1 MGMCADPGSYRRC
14 QALSRTRLTFA
25 TNIDNSN
32 NNRNVNHNNRNN
44 INKTLN
50 NHNNNSNHNNF
61 NNTQQLNGN
70 KIRLTIDNK
79 RRQTTRNQEQ
89 EQQLQHNDYQIRYKS
104 STQIAA
110 AATVATLKATTSLQN
125 HLADCSLTTTIL
137 ETLKYYRLPVTLTTS
152 PIRYQRRP
160 PTTTT
165 LSSAIQPAAAITIP
179 KSQRQR
185 RASAATVAAK
195 PTATQI
201 DEPSIAN
208 LTSTFDLTA
217 TTATTPLLAEFAATS
232 SHGKSTN
239 TRRQFSSITSTS
251 AASLPSSSSSS
262 SPLITTSA
270 TSTISLRSPQLKID
284 SLCHWLRSSF
294 HLTIVFFIIL
304 LLTKSAYANNN
315 IPEDAVHIT
324 AILGEGVIFNC
335 HVEFPNDHPVPYVLQ
350 WDKKVSETGSDLPIY
365 IWYES
370 YPEHI
375 EDGYKGRVSR
385 VAPDSPFGSAS
396 LNLTNIK
403 ESDQGWYEC
412 KVVFLNRDPKQHKN
426 GTWFHLDVHA
436 PPRFSVTPDDIIY
449 VNLGDSI
456 ILNCQADGTPTPE
469 ILWYKD
475 ANPVDPSPTVGIFN
489 DGTEL
494 RISTIRHEDI
504 GEYTCIARNG
514 EGQVSHTARVIIAGG
529 AVIMVPPTNQTRKE
543 GEKVIFSCEAKAMP
557 GNVTV
562 RWFREGSPVRE
573 VASLETRITIR
584 KDGSLIINPV
594 GADDSGQYLCEVT
607 NGIGDPQ
614 SASAY
619 LNVLYSAKV
628 TFTPTVQYLPYGLA
642 GVVQCYIKS
651 NPQLQ
656 YVTWTK
662 DKRLL
667 EPYQMKDIVVMA
679 NGSLL
684 FTHVSEEH
692 QGRYTCQPYNSEG
705 SQGASGTMEVLVR
718 KPPTFTVEPESL
730 YQRKVGDSVEMH
742 CDAVEAEG
750 TQKPTIKWQ
759 RQGGEQLSDTQRNRI
774 RISGGNI
781 TIENLRREDFGYYQC
796 VVSNEV
802 ATLMSQTQLVIEGTQ
817 PHAPYNITGKAT
829 ESSITLQWMPGYSGG
844 SEYKQDY
851 TIWYR
856 EAGAA
861 DWQTISV
868 TPSGSTE
875 VTINGLASGTTYE
888 FQVVGRNVLGDGMM
902 SKVMTVRTVEAPP
915 ARNVKAATQPPDH
928 VFQLMP
934 DEADLLAYFDIYFHT
949 DSKGSIVYSPPKLK
963 LKGPKPGPP
972 RNLTVTE
979 VSNGFLISW
988 QAPLERAHI
997 VKFYTIKYRT
1007 DAQWKTLNRGQI
1019 RPEETQYLVKNLV
1032 GGRTYYFRVLA
1043 NSEKSYESS
1052 DEVKFPVPARVKHKA
1067 ITAGVVGGILFFIV
1081 AIILSV
1087 CAVKICNK
1095 RKRRKQEK
1103 EFNMVACRITDARN
1117 IAAVNNHL
1125 QHHHQHQQQ
1134 QQQQPLSQLSQHPQQ
1149 QQQQQQHHH
1158 HLQQQ
1163 MHNRN
1168 TGSISAS
1175 QVPLKK
1181 YKQTRISSLTTILIA
1196 ILHWI
1201 WPPDRCNNCHSI
1213 YSSPTLDESSDGRRK
1228 SLSEIQR
1235 SRDGRFVLTS
1245 SKSGNAANAI
1255 TNGELSGGDGHE
1267 NGSFDEVDN
1276 VDTRRNSSASQKS
1289 SSDDGGFL
1297 SRRNFITARASWRR
1311 PLVASPSQL
1320 SLQSVAAGSA
1330 RGLLQGLGGLL
1341 KIGGGGSA
1349 ANNGSGGGGDCRD
1362 SENLLSGARYQNVYG
1377 GNGIYRNLHNHHS
1390 AMAMGQQQA
1399 QPASRP
1405 LHINTISGGL
1415 QSHHMHQVFSPSKVS
1430 RIFSSSPASS
1440 PNGVITQSD
1449 EGLLTSPWAMTTP
1462 NQSSTHFTYNPFS
1475 DLSTVYPGSAERSVP
1490 TLTPTA
1496 SGNLSRYRY
1505 YNHELPSLRTIQ
1517 EETRRL
1523 NYEQQQQQQQQ
1534 HQQQHLD
1541 FMPLQMD
1548 SPPSWRSYYQH
1559 SSAPYYHS
1567 YRPRTRWY
1575 PRHYSRLFGRSQG
1588 DLMSP
1593 LPHLNLTLRSN
1604 NHLHHHHPHALGLDA
1619 SPESR
1624 SSSSGFGSKN
1634 TSNHPH
1640 GSHHSGSTSEWRLLP
1655 PYRPP
1660 PPPPSATSGGAATGN
1675 SAYFGMQQMAT
1686 QQAPVQ
1692 SQQAQG
1698 QVPMPQQQQQQ
1709 AQQQQLTPQQATQQL
1724 HCNPYNTL
1732 PFSASAYQQH
1742 YSPSNYF
1749 SSSTQRTLTPPYTM
1763 EHWLDMIT
1771 RLNAATDNVNL
1782 SKAVDVGSVDG
1793 HYEFDPST
1801 PTPSASTPTGG
1812 LLREDLNLHID
1823 TTGHFLHQTGGGQ
1836 HHGHHHGSH
1845 TMGPLSSSSSLFG
1858 SSGMGRKSRLPG
1870 RYDNNI
1876 EARLQA
1882 MREEFYEYRKRQA
1895 MQRAGVAE
1903 LESVC

>member
-14 QALSRTRLTFA
+14 QALSRTRSTFA
-25 TNIDNSN
+25 TNIDNNINSSSSSNHSTRTTTPNKTPN
-32 NNRNVNHNNRNN
+32 NNNN
-44 INKTLN
+44 N
-50 NHNNNSNHNNF
+50 NHNNIEQHSTPN
-61 NNTQQLNGN
+61 QQ
-70 KIRLTIDNK
+70 
-79 RRQTTRNQEQ
+79 Q
-89 EQQLQHNDYQIRYKS
+89 QQLQHNDYQIRYKS
-104 STQIAA
+104 SAQRTRISAA
-110 AATVATLKATTSLQN
+110 AAVATIKATTSLQN
-125 HLADCSLTTTIL
+125 RLTDCSLTTTIL
-137 ETLKYYRLPVTLTTS
+137 ETLRYYRSPVTVTTS
-152 PIRYQRRP
+152 RIRYQRP
-160 PTTTT
+160 PSPLPPPPPAPSPSLPAATTVAKT
-165 LSSAIQPAAAITIP
+165 LRQRKLATAVAQAQIADSIATSSSAFVT
-179 KSQRQR
+179 
-185 RASAATVAAK
+185 
-195 PTATQI
+195 
-201 DEPSIAN
+201 
-208 LTSTFDLTA
+208 
-217 TTATTPLLAEFAATS
+217 TTATTPFVAEFAATS
-232 SHGKSTN
+232 SYGKSTN
-239 TRRQFSSITSTS
+239 TRNSTITS
-251 AASLPSSSSSS
+251 ASTASPSQSSTSSS
-262 SPLITTSA
+262 SPASLITTTTSRAAA
-270 TSTISLRSPQLKID
+270 TAVSSPSTLTLRCPQLRVDPLCSWLKS
-284 SLCHWLRSSF
+284 SL
-294 HLTIVFFIIL
+294 HLTIVFFVIL
-304 LLTKSAYANNN
+304 LLTKSAHANNN

-628 TFTPTVQYLPYGLA
+628 TFTPTVQYLPFGLA

-662 DKRLL
+662 DNRLL
-667 EPYQMKDIVVMA
+667 EPYQVKDVVVMA

-684 FTHVSEEH
+684 FTHVSEKH

-759 RQGGEQLSDTQRNRI
+759 RQGGEQLSDTQRSRV

-856 EAGAA
+856 EAGAT

-934 DEADLLAYFDIYFHT
+934 DEA
-949 DSKGSIVYSPPKLK
+949 
-963 LKGPKPGPP
+963 GPKPGPP

-1117 IAAVNNHL
+1117 IAANNHHHHPQQ
-1125 QHHHQHQQQ
+1125 QHHHHQQQQQQSLSQQQQQHSQHPQHHQQQ
-1134 QQQQPLSQLSQHPQQ
+1134 QQQQ
-1149 QQQQQQHHH
+1149 HH

-1213 YSSPTLDESSDGRRK
+1213 YSSPTLDEADGRRK

-1235 SRDGRFVLTS
+1235 SRDGRFVLANKTGS
-1245 SKSGNAANAI
+1245 TNAL
-1255 TNGELSGGDGHE
+1255 TNGDGGIVGLE

-1276 VDTRRNSSASQKS
+1276 VDVRRNSSASQKS

-1341 KIGGGGSA
+1341 KIGGGS
-1349 ANNGSGGGGDCRD
+1349 SGCREG
-1362 SENLLSGARYQNVYG
+1362 ENLLSGARYQNVYG
-1377 GNGIYRNLHNHHS
+1377 GNSIYRNLHGHQHTDQL
-1390 AMAMGQQQA
+1390 AMGQQQA

-1440 PNGVITQSD
+1440 PTGVITQTD

-1462 NQSSTHFTYNPFS
+1462 NQSAGHFAYNPFS

-1496 SGNLSRYRY
+1496 SGNLSRHRY

-1523 NYEQQQQQQQQ
+1523 NYEQQQQQQQHHQQQQQQ
-1534 HQQQHLD
+1534 HQQHLD
-1541 FMPLQMD
+1541 FLPLQMD

-1604 NHLHHHHPHALGLDA
+1604 NHHHLHHHHHPHALGLDA

-1634 TSNHPH
+1634 TSNHPQ

-1660 PPPPSATSGGAATGN
+1660 PPPPSAVGGVVGAGTAAPPAATTN
-1675 SAYFGMQQMAT
+1675 SAYFGMQQTAMQ
-1686 QQAPVQ
+1686 QQATAQP
-1692 SQQAQG
+1692 QQAQA
-1698 QVPMPQQQQQQ
+1698 QVPIASQQQQYS
-1709 AQQQQLTPQQATQQL
+1709 QLTPQQPGQQQL

-1732 PFSASAYQQH
+1732 PFSSTYQH

-1823 TTGHFLHQTGGGQ
+1823 TTGHLHPTSQ
-1836 HHGHHHGSH
+1836 HHTHMGHGH

-1858 SSGMGRKSRLPG
+1858 SGMGRKSRLPG
-1870 RYDNNI
+1870 RYDNI

>member
-1 MGMCADPGSYRRC
+1 MGMCADPGTYRWC
-14 QALSRTRLTFA
+14 QALSRTQSTFA
-25 TNIDNSN
+25 TKTNTVQDNS
-32 NNRNVNHNNRNN
+32 VNHSPLPKLSSNRKS
-44 INKTLN
+44 ICNKLC
-50 NHNNNSNHNNF
+50 HLKAF
-61 NNTQQLNGN
+61 DTQQQQ
-70 KIRLTIDNK
+70 K
-79 RRQTTRNQEQ
+79 QQQ
-89 EQQLQHNDYQIRYKS
+89 QQQLQIQHNDYQIRSKPK
-104 STQIAA
+104 TKTFAA
-110 AATVATLKATTSLQN
+110 AVAAIKAKSLEKSLN
-125 HLADCSLTTTIL
+125 ISTNCSLTTTIL
-137 ETLKYYRLPVTLTTS
+137 ETLKYCRPPATATVSQQQRYHFRQPPLPAATTIPKTITAASTLTRRIRKDTIATKPTQPSPTS
-152 PIRYQRRP
+152 LLETI
-160 PTTTT
+160 TTTT
-165 LSSAIQPAAAITIP
+165 
-179 KSQRQR
+179 
-185 RASAATVAAK
+185 RAETSVTS
-195 PTATQI
+195 PT
-201 DEPSIAN
+201 SI
-208 LTSTFDLTA
+208 
-217 TTATTPLLAEFAATS
+217 TTATTTS
-232 SHGKSTN
+232 TNSYGKSTN
-239 TRRQFSSITSTS
+239 SRNVSQTSS
-251 AASLPSSSSSS
+251 ASL
-262 SPLITTSA
+262 
-270 TSTISLRSPQLKID
+270 ISLTSPALSTTVPVTAAAALLRYQLLKAEK
-284 SLCHWLRSSF
+284 LCYWLKSSF
-294 HLTIVFFIIL
+294 QLTIVFFIIL
-304 LLTKSAYANNN
+304 LLTKSTYANNN

-529 AVIMVPPTNQTRKE
+529 AVIMVPPTNQTKLE

-619 LNVLYSAKV
+619 LNIEYPAKV
-628 TFTPTVQYLPYGLA
+628 TFTPTVQYLPFRLS

-667 EPYQMKDIVVMA
+667 EPYQMKDIVVMS

-692 QGRYTCQPYNSEG
+692 QGRYTCTPYNAEG
-705 SQGASGTMEVLVR
+705 TQGSSGTMEVLVR

-750 TQKPTIKWQ
+750 TQKPSIKWQ
-759 RQGGEQLSDTQRNRI
+759 RQDGDQLSDTQRSRVK
-774 RISGGNI
+774 ISGGNI

-856 EAGAA
+856 EAGVQ

-902 SKVMTVRTVEAPP
+902 SKVMTVRTV
-915 ARNVKAATQPPDH
+915 
-928 VFQLMP
+928 
-934 DEADLLAYFDIYFHT
+934 DLLAYFDIYFHT
-949 DSKGSIVYSPPKLK
+949 DSQGSIVYSPPKLQ

-1117 IAAVNNHL
+1117 IAANNHHLHRPHHL
-1125 QHHHQHQQQ
+1125 QPQPQQQ
-1134 QQQQPLSQLSQHPQQ
+1134 SQQLQQQPHNQHQ

-1201 WPPDRCNNCHSI
+1201 WPPDRCTNCHSI
-1213 YSSPTLDESSDGRRK
+1213 YSSPTLDESERRK

-1235 SRDGRFVLTS
+1235 SRDGRFVLAT
-1245 SKSGNAANAI
+1245 KAGNAL
-1255 TNGELSGGDGHE
+1255 TNGDLLLDEGI
-1267 NGSFDEVDN
+1267 DEVDA
-1276 VDTRRNSSASQKS
+1276 VDTRRNSNASQKS

-1330 RGLLQGLGGLL
+1330 KGLLQGLGGLL
-1341 KIGGGGSA
+1341 KIGASGGS
-1349 ANNGSGGGGDCRD
+1349 NGGGGGGGNFR
-1362 SENLLSGARYQNVYG
+1362 SEGDNLLSGARYQNVYG
-1377 GNGIYRNLHNHHS
+1377 NTIYRNLHPHHG
-1390 AMAMGQQQA
+1390 MGLQA

-1440 PNGVITQSD
+1440 PNGMVTQTD
-1449 EGLLTSPWAMTTP
+1449 DGLMTSPWALTTP
-1462 NQSSTHFTYNPFS
+1462 NHSNHFPYNQFS
-1475 DLSTVYPGSAERSVP
+1475 DLSTVCPGSAERSVP

-1505 YNHELPSLRTIQ
+1505 YPHELPSLRTIQ

-1523 NYEQQQQQQQQ
+1523 NYE
-1534 HQQQHLD
+1534 HQQQREQRDQD
-1541 FMPLQMD
+1541 FLPLHMD

-1593 LPHLNLTLRSN
+1593 LPHLNLTLRSS
-1604 NHLHHHHPHALGLDA
+1604 NHHVLGLDA

-1634 TSNHPH
+1634 TSNHPQ

-1660 PPPPSATSGGAATGN
+1660 PPPPSATNT
-1675 SAYFGMQQMAT
+1675 AYFGTQTTMGPQSQAQQ
-1686 QQAPVQ
+1686 QQPTHHHLQ
-1692 SQQAQG
+1692 QPQQAQG
-1698 QVPMPQQQQQQ
+1698 QAPVYHQTPPQLSQQQ
-1709 AQQQQLTPQQATQQL
+1709 
-1724 HCNPYNTL
+1724 HCNPFSTL
-1732 PFSASAYQQH
+1732 PLTSYQH

-1749 SSSTQRTLTPPYTM
+1749 SSSTTQRTLTPPYTM

-1782 SKAVDVGSVDG
+1782 PKSVDVGSVDG

-1812 LLREDLNLHID
+1812 LLREDFNLHID
-1823 TTGHFLHQTGGGQ
+1823 TTGHLHHSNS
-1836 HHGHHHGSH
+1836 HHNHHHHHANGSNSHH
-1845 TMGPLSSSSSLFG
+1845 TLPGGPLSSTSSLFNGHTTLNYGLAG
-1858 SSGMGRKSRLPG
+1858 SSSTFGGGAMRKSRLQG
-1870 RYDNNI
+1870 RYDNI
-1876 EARLQA
+1876 EARLQS
-1882 MREEFYEYRKRQA
+1882 MKEEFYEYRKRQA
-1895 MQRAGVAE
+1895 MQRAGVSE

>member
-1 MGMCADPGSYRRC
+1 MGMCADPGAYRWC
-14 QALSRTRLTFA
+14 QALSRTRSTFA
-25 TNIDNSN
+25 TNTNTANTSSNRHNQKSILETNFANSN
-32 NNRNVNHNNRNN
+32 TNICNN
-44 INKTLN
+44 ICHSTAIDKKK
-50 NHNNNSNHNNF
+50 
-61 NNTQQLNGN
+61 QQ
-70 KIRLTIDNK
+70 
-79 RRQTTRNQEQ
+79 E
-89 EQQLQHNDYQIRYKS
+89 LQHNDYQIRFKP
-104 STQIAA
+104 TKTKTFAA
-110 AATVATLKATTSLQN
+110 AVAALKATSLEKPIN
-125 HLADCSLTTTIL
+125 NSTNCSLTTTIL
-137 ETLKYYRLPVTLTTS
+137 EALKYCRPPATATTS
-152 PIRYQRRP
+152 QLRYPRRIQPATTTKTTRPNATVTATTQTRIRSLATSLSPPPPPPPSPISSSLLA
-160 PTTTT
+160 TTTT
-165 LSSAIQPAAAITIP
+165 TRAEASLAPTSITTAKTTSSYGNSTNSCKLSSTSSISSI
-179 KSQRQR
+179 S
-185 RASAATVAAK
+185 ASA
-195 PTATQI
+195 P
-201 DEPSIAN
+201 
-208 LTSTFDLTA
+208 
-217 TTATTPLLAEFAATS
+217 
-232 SHGKSTN
+232 
-239 TRRQFSSITSTS
+239 
-251 AASLPSSSSSS
+251 ASLSASSV
-262 SPLITTSA
+262 
-270 TSTISLRSPQLKID
+270 LRYQLLKAEK
-284 SLCHWLRSSF
+284 LCHCLKSSF
-294 HLTIVFFIIL
+294 QLTIVFFIIL

-529 AVIMVPPTNQTRKE
+529 AVIMVPPTNQTKLE

-619 LNVLYSAKV
+619 LNIEYPAKV
-628 TFTPTVQYLPYGLA
+628 TFTPTVQYLPFRLS

-684 FTHVSEEH
+684 FTHVNEEH
-692 QGRYTCQPYNSEG
+692 QGRYTCTPYNAEG
-705 SQGASGTMEVLVR
+705 TQGSSGTMEVLVR
-718 KPPTFTVEPESL
+718 KPPAFTVEPESL

-759 RQGGEQLSDTQRNRI
+759 RQDGDQLSDTQRSRI
-774 RISGGNI
+774 KISGGNI

-856 EAGAA
+856 EAGVA

-934 DEADLLAYFDIYFHT
+934 DDA
-949 DSKGSIVYSPPKLK
+949 
-963 LKGPKPGPP
+963 GPKPGPP

-1007 DAQWKTLNRGQI
+1007 DANWKTLNRGQI

-1117 IAAVNNHL
+1117 IAANNH
-1125 QHHHQHQQQ
+1125 HHHHQHQHQQQ
-1134 QQQQPLSQLSQHPQQ
+1134 QQQQQSQEPHHR

-1158 HLQQQ
+1158 IQQQ

-1201 WPPDRCNNCHSI
+1201 WPPDRCTNCHSI
-1213 YSSPTLDESSDGRRK
+1213 YSSPTLEESERHK

-1235 SRDGRFVLTS
+1235 SRDGRFVLAT
-1245 SKSGNAANAI
+1245 KSNNAL
-1255 TNGELSGGDGHE
+1255 TNGAILLDDGV
-1267 NGSFDEVDN
+1267 DEVDAM
-1276 VDTRRNSSASQKS
+1276 DMADARRNSNASQKS

-1341 KIGGGGSA
+1341 KIGGGSHT
-1349 ANNGSGGGGDCRD
+1349 NGGYGKGESD
-1362 SENLLSGARYQNVYG
+1362 NLLTGARYQNVYG
-1377 GNGIYRNLHNHHS
+1377 NTIYRNLHPHHT
-1390 AMAMGQQQA
+1390 MGHQHHQHQQHHQQQQQA

-1440 PNGVITQSD
+1440 PNGVVSQT
-1449 EGLLTSPWAMTTP
+1449 EECLLASPWALTTP
-1462 NQSSTHFTYNPFS
+1462 NHSNHFTYNPFS

-1505 YNHELPSLRTIQ
+1505 YAHELPSLRTIQ

-1523 NYEQQQQQQQQ
+1523 NYEQQHQQ
-1534 HQQQHLD
+1534 HQHSD
-1541 FMPLQMD
+1541 FLPLQMD

-1559 SSAPYYHS
+1559 SSSAPYYHS

-1593 LPHLNLTLRSN
+1593 LPHLNLTLRSS
-1604 NHLHHHHPHALGLDA
+1604 NHHVLGLDA

-1634 TSNHPH
+1634 TSNHPQ

-1660 PPPPSATSGGAATGN
+1660 PPPPSATNT
-1675 SAYFGMQQMAT
+1675 AYFGTTPTAAQMAT
-1686 QQAPVQ
+1686 QQAQAQAMQQHQHHHPP
-1692 SQQAQG
+1692 QQAQA
-1698 QVPMPQQQQQQ
+1698 QAAVPQQASQIAQQQ
-1709 AQQQQLTPQQATQQL
+1709 AG
-1724 HCNPYNTL
+1724 YGTL
-1732 PFSASAYQQH
+1732 PPPLSCYQH

-1782 SKAVDVGSVDG
+1782 PKSVDVGSVDG

-1812 LLREDLNLHID
+1812 LLREDYNLHID
-1823 TTGHFLHQTGGGQ
+1823 TSGHLHHLHNGQ
-1836 HHGHHHGSH
+1836 HYQPHAATHH
-1845 TMGPLSSSSSLFG
+1845 TLGPLSSSSSLFNSQPGGTFGLSG
-1858 SSGMGRKSRLPG
+1858 SSMTIGGGGAMRKSRLQG
-1870 RYDNNI
+1870 RYDNI
-1876 EARLQA
+1876 EARLQS
-1882 MREEFYEYRKRQA
+1882 MKEEFYEYRKRQA

>member
-1 MGMCADPGSYRRC
+1 MGVCADPGSYRWC
-14 QALSRTRLTFA
+14 QALSRSRSSFA
-25 TNIDNSN
+25 TNNDN
-32 NNRNVNHNNRNN
+32 
-44 INKTLN
+44 I
-50 NHNNNSNHNNF
+50 NNNSN
-61 NNTQQLNGN
+61 
-70 KIRLTIDNK
+70 RTI
-79 RRQTTRNQEQ
+79 
-89 EQQLQHNDYQIRYKS
+89 
-104 STQIAA
+104 
-110 AATVATLKATTSLQN
+110 
-125 HLADCSLTTTIL
+125 TTTAKNTYINNQ
-137 ETLKYYRLPVTLTTS
+137 TTTS
-152 PIRYQRRP
+152 PQ
-160 PTTTT
+160 T
-165 LSSAIQPAAAITIP
+165 
-179 KSQRQR
+179 
-185 RASAATVAAK
+185 
-195 PTATQI
+195 TATT
-201 DEPSIAN
+201 AV
-208 LTSTFDLTA
+208 TA
-217 TTATTPLLAEFAATS
+217 TTATAAVATTAASATATTNFSLGTIWNSLANR
-232 SHGKSTN
+232 KSTKIQTIAEN
-239 TRRQFSSITSTS
+239 FEINQSNREQ
-251 AASLPSSSSSS
+251 LHSSSEASSGYNKTNKKGLLFTIYQFITLV
-262 SPLITTSA
+262 LIFLA
-270 TSTISLRSPQLKID
+270 
-284 SLCHWLRSSF
+284 
-294 HLTIVFFIIL
+294 
-304 LLTKSAYANNN
+304 KSVDAN

-375 EDGYKGRVSR
+375 EEGYKGRVSR
-385 VAPDSPFGSAS
+385 VSQDSPFGSAS

-436 PPRFSVTPDDIIY
+436 PPRFSVTPEDIIY

-529 AVIMVPPTNQTRKE
+529 AVIMVPPTNQTKLE

-573 VASLETRITIR
+573 VASLETRVTIR

-594 GADDSGQYLCEVT
+594 SADDSGQYLCEVT

-619 LNVLYSAKV
+619 LNVEYPAKV
-628 TFTPTVQYLPYGLA
+628 TFTPTVQYLPFRLA

-651 NPQLQ
+651 NPTLQ

-684 FTHVSEEH
+684 FTRVNEDH
-692 QGRYTCQPYNSEG
+692 QGRYTCTPYNAQGTQG
-705 SQGASGTMEVLVR
+705 SSGPMEVLVR

-742 CDAVEAEG
+742 CDAIEAEG
-750 TQKPTIKWQ
+750 TQRPTIKWQ
-759 RQGGEQLSDTQRNRI
+759 RQDGGELTESQRTRVKV
-774 RISGGNI
+774 SGGNI
-781 TIENLRREDFGYYQC
+781 TIENLRGEDFGYYQC

-802 ATLMSQTQLVIEGTQ
+802 ATLMSVTQLVIEGTQ

-868 TPSGSTE
+868 TPSGSTQ

-888 FQVVGRNVLGDGMM
+888 FQVVGRNVLGDGLM
-902 SKVMTVRTVEAPP
+902 SKVMTVRTLEDAPAAP
-915 ARNVKAATQPPDH
+915 RNVKAATQPPDH
-928 VFQLMP
+928 IFQLMP
-934 DEADLLAYFDIYFHT
+934 DEA
-949 DSKGSIVYSPPKLK
+949 
-963 LKGPKPGPP
+963 GPKPGPP

-1117 IAAVNNHL
+1117 IAANNHHL
-1125 QHHHQHQQQ
+1125 H
-1134 QQQQPLSQLSQHPQQ
+1134 QHPQQ
-1149 QQQQQQHHH
+1149 QQQPHQHTHQQHQ
-1158 HLQQQ
+1158 LQ
-1163 MHNRN
+1163 HNLHSRS
-1168 TGSISAS
+1168 TGSLSAG

-1181 YKQTRISSLTTILIA
+1181 FKQTRISSLTTILIA

-1201 WPPDRCNNCHSI
+1201 WPPDRCTNCHSI
-1213 YSSPTLDESSDGRRK
+1213 YSAPHLEEEGARDRHSVSQ
-1228 SLSEIQR
+1228 IQR
-1235 SRDGRFVLTS
+1235 SVDGRFIISATKAGSHGKL
-1245 SKSGNAANAI
+1245 NAL
-1255 TNGELSGGDGHE
+1255 TNGND
-1267 NGSFDEVDN
+1267 NADVDEVDA
-1276 VDTRRNSSASQKS
+1276 VTTRRQSHASQNS

-1320 SLQSVAAGSA
+1320 SLQSAVGSA
-1330 RGLLQGLGGLL
+1330 RGFLQGLGGLL
-1341 KIGGGGSA
+1341 RVGSNAAVGGSNGGLTGIA
-1349 ANNGSGGGGDCRD
+1349 ATGIGAASGMGEDVPDG
-1362 SENLLSGARYQNVYG
+1362 NTGARYQNIYRGHYG
-1377 GNGIYRNLHNHHS
+1377 QNIYRNL
-1390 AMAMGQQQA
+1390 QPA

-1405 LHINTISGGL
+1405 LHINTLNGGSFLSGHQYHQQHLHGL
-1415 QSHHMHQVFSPSKVS
+1415 NLTPNLYTPSRIS
-1430 RIFSSSPASS
+1430 RIFSSSPAST
-1440 PNGVITQSD
+1440 PNDTLGSGTHHHIGGGLGGASGGG
-1449 EGLLTSPWAMTTP
+1449 GLLTSPWSMTTP
-1462 NQSSTHFTYNPFS
+1462 GSGHLHPHFS
-1475 DLSTVYPGSAERSVP
+1475 DLSSVYPSSAERSLP
-1490 TLTPTA
+1490 TPSAT

-1505 YNHELPSLRTIQ
+1505 YAHELPSLRTIQ
-1517 EETRRL
+1517 EETRRY
-1523 NYEQQQQQQQQ
+1523 NQQQQQEEKQQQ
-1534 HQQQHLD
+1534 ELQTTD
-1541 FMPLQMD
+1541 GFVPLQIP
-1548 SPPSWRSYYQH
+1548 SPPAWRNYYHTQL
-1559 SSAPYYHS
+1559 PYHS

-1575 PRHYSRLFGRSQG
+1575 PRHYARLFGRTQPE
-1588 DLMSP
+1588 LMSP
-1593 LPHLNLTLRSN
+1593 LPHLNLTLRS
-1604 NHLHHHHPHALGLDA
+1604 ASAGAMGLEA

-1634 TSNHPH
+1634 TSNHPQ

-1660 PPPPSATSGGAATGN
+1660 PPPPAHN
-1675 SAYFGMQQMAT
+1675 SAYFGLAPTSAQQ
-1686 QQAPVQ
+1686 
-1692 SQQAQG
+1692 QQAQG
-1698 QVPMPQQQQQQ
+1698 QAPASHHHHHQQLHHPSLFSTNSLPYYPHYSGTTSSSLQQQQQQ
-1709 AQQQQLTPQQATQQL
+1709 RP
-1724 HCNPYNTL
+1724 
-1732 PFSASAYQQH
+1732 
-1742 YSPSNYF
+1742 
-1749 SSSTQRTLTPPYTM
+1749 LTPPYTM
-1763 EHWLDMIT
+1763 EHWLGMISD
-1771 RLNAATDNVNL
+1771 LNAATDNVNL
-1782 SKAVDVGSVDG
+1782 PKSVDVGSVDG

-1801 PTPSASTPTGG
+1801 PTPSVSTPTGG
-1812 LLREDLNLHID
+1812 LLREDLNLHVD
-1823 TTGHFLHQTGGGQ
+1823 TTGH
-1836 HHGHHHGSH
+1836 H
-1845 TMGPLSSSSSLFG
+1845 TLGPLSSG
-1858 SSGMGRKSRLPG
+1858 SIFHHTGAGLTSGAATYGGPMRKTRFS
-1870 RYDNNI
+1870 RYDNV

-1895 MQRAGVAE
+1895 MQQAGVAE

>member
-1 MGMCADPGSYRRC
+1 MGMCADPGSYRWC
-14 QALSRTRLTFA
+14 QALSRTRSSFA
-25 TNIDNSN
+25 TNNNKNQNQNLNTNTTNNKHKNHNCN
-32 NNRNVNHNNRNN
+32 NNKVKNCSRKNNYNN
-44 INKTLN
+44 K
-50 NHNNNSNHNNF
+50 HKSFNNNKLNIINQQ
-61 NNTQQLNGN
+61 QQL
-70 KIRLTIDNK
+70 
-79 RRQTTRNQEQ
+79 
-89 EQQLQHNDYQIRYKS
+89 QQLQQQHNDYQIRYRPT
-104 STQIAA
+104 STTTPTILP
-110 AATVATLKATTSLQN
+110 TTLQKPSTSNCL
-125 HLADCSLTTTIL
+125 LTTTIL
-137 ETLKYYRLPVTLTTS
+137 ETLKFCD
-152 PIRYQRRP
+152 
-160 PTTTT
+160 PTTT
-165 LSSAIQPAAAITIP
+165 
-179 KSQRQR
+179 
-185 RASAATVAAK
+185 ASHL
-195 PTATQI
+195 QY
-201 DEPSIAN
+201 N
-208 LTSTFDLTA
+208 LPPYSTTTTSTTTTTTSSLTA
-217 TTATTPLLAEFAATS
+217 TTTTDCR
-232 SHGKSTN
+232 GKSTLN
-239 TRRQFSSITSTS
+239 
-251 AASLPSSSSSS
+251 
-262 SPLITTSA
+262 
-270 TSTISLRSPQLKID
+270 LKKILQK
-284 SLCHWLRSSF
+284 SEHICCWLKSSF
-294 HLTIVFFIIL
+294 QFTILLFIIL
-304 LLTKSAYANNN
+304 LLTKSTYANNN

-385 VAPDSPFGSAS
+385 VSPDSPYGSAS

-529 AVIMVPPTNQTRKE
+529 AVIMVPPTNTTKLE

-573 VASLETRITIR
+573 LASLETRITIR

-594 GADDSGQYLCEVT
+594 SADDSGQYLCEVT

-619 LNVLYSAKV
+619 LNVEYPAKV
-628 TFTPTVQYLPYGLA
+628 TFTPTVQYLPFRLA

-684 FTHVSEEH
+684 FTRVNEDH
-692 QGRYTCQPYNSEG
+692 QGRYTCTPYNALGTQG
-705 SQGASGTMEVLVR
+705 SSGPMEVLVR

-759 RQGGEQLSDTQRNRI
+759 RQDGGALSDTQRNRVKT
-774 RISGGNI
+774 SGGNI
-781 TIENLRREDFGYYQC
+781 TIENLRGEDFGYYQC

-829 ESSITLQWMPGYSGG
+829 ESSITLQWLPGYSGG

-856 EAGAA
+856 EAGVN

-868 TPSGSTE
+868 TPSGSTQ

-902 SKVMTVRTVEAPP
+902 SKVMTVRT
-915 ARNVKAATQPPDH
+915 
-928 VFQLMP
+928 L
-934 DEADLLAYFDIYFHT
+934 DLLAYFDIYFHT
-949 DSKGSIVYSPPKLK
+949 DSNGSIVYSPPKLK

-1117 IAAVNNHL
+1117 IAANNH
-1125 QHHHQHQQQ
+1125 HHHQQLPHQQQ
-1134 QQQQPLSQLSQHPQQ
+1134 LPLHHHTQ
-1149 QQQQQQHHH
+1149 QQQQQQHLQQHQQQQQNQHIQQQHQH
-1158 HLQQQ
+1158 HLQQ

-1201 WPPDRCNNCHSI
+1201 WPPDRCTNCHSI
-1213 YSSPTLDESSDGRRK
+1213 YSSPQADEGDGQK
-1228 SLSEIQR
+1228 TVTEIQR
-1235 SRDGRFVLTS
+1235 SRDGRFVVTG
-1245 SKSGNAANAI
+1245 KTNAL
-1255 TNGELSGGDGHE
+1255 TNGEILADEGI
-1267 NGSFDEVDN
+1267 DEVDGLPG
-1276 VDTRRNSSASQKS
+1276 TRNSNASQKS

-1311 PLVASPSQL
+1311 PLVQSPSQL

-1330 RGLLQGLGGLL
+1330 RGFLQGLGGLL
-1341 KIGGGGSA
+1341 KIGGSL
-1349 ANNGSGGGGDCRD
+1349 GGDNGGD
-1362 SENLLSGARYQNVYG
+1362 TMNSGARYQNVYG
-1377 GNGIYRNLHNHHS
+1377 NNLYRNLHHHHHL
-1390 AMAMGQQQA
+1390 GRQQQA

-1405 LHINTISGGL
+1405 LHINTISGATAG
-1415 QSHHMHQVFSPSKVS
+1415 HHMHQVFSPSKVS
-1430 RIFSSSPASS
+1430 RLFSSSPAST
-1440 PNGVITQSD
+1440 PNDQNLQEG
-1449 EGLLTSPWAMTTP
+1449 GLLTSPWALTTP
-1462 NQSSTHFTYNPFS
+1462 NHTTTFSYNHFS

-1505 YNHELPSLRTIQ
+1505 YSHELPSLRTIQ

-1523 NYEQQQQQQQQ
+1523 NYEQQQQQQQHYRQ
-1534 HQQQHLD
+1534 D
-1541 FMPLQMD
+1541 FLPLQLD

-1559 SSAPYYHS
+1559 SQAPYYHS

-1575 PRHYSRLFGRSQG
+1575 PRHYSRLFGRPQS

-1593 LPHLNLTLRSN
+1593 LPHLNLSMRTTN
-1604 NHLHHHHPHALGLDA
+1604 NHLLGLDA

-1660 PPPPSATSGGAATGN
+1660 PPPPAATAN
-1675 SAYFGMQQMAT
+1675 TAYFGSATTTAGQQ
-1686 QQAPVQ
+1686 P
-1692 SQQAQG
+1692 QQAQG
-1698 QVPMPQQQQQQ
+1698 QAPVTQSHQQQQHQ
-1709 AQQQQLTPQQATQQL
+1709 TQF
-1724 HCNPYNTL
+1724 NTL
-1732 PFSASAYQQH
+1732 PSSYQP

-1782 SKAVDVGSVDG
+1782 PKSVDVGSVDG

-1823 TTGHFLHQTGGGQ
+1823 TTGHHLHHHHHHLAQQHNHLHQHNSHNGQHYHHNHSHNHHHQHGQ
-1836 HHGHHHGSH
+1836 HH
-1845 TMGPLSSSSSLFG
+1845 TLGPLSSSSSLFHTQTSGTFPTISG
-1858 SSGMGRKSRLPG
+1858 SATLGGAAMRKSRVPG
-1870 RYDNNI
+1870 RYDNI
-1876 EARLQA
+1876 EARLQS
-1882 MREEFYEYRKRQA
+1882 MKEEFYEYRKRQA
-1895 MQRAGVAE
+1895 MQRAGVSE

>member
-1 MGMCADPGSYRRC
+1 MGMCADPGSYRWC
-14 QALSRTRLTFA
+14 QALSRTRSSFA
-25 TNIDNSN
+25 TNN
-32 NNRNVNHNNRNN
+32 NKN
-44 INKTLN
+44 
-50 NHNNNSNHNNF
+50 
-61 NNTQQLNGN
+61 QQLNFNSN
-70 KIRLTIDNK
+70 KHKNNSYNK
-79 RRQTTRNQEQ
+79 LKNCSRKNNKHKSFINNKLNIANQ
-89 EQQLQHNDYQIRYKS
+89 QQQQQQQQQQHNDYQIRCRPT
-104 STQIAA
+104 ST
-110 AATVATLKATTSLQN
+110 ATPTILPTTLQKPSTSNCL
-125 HLADCSLTTTIL
+125 LTTTIL
-137 ETLKYYRLPVTLTTS
+137 ETLKFCDP
-152 PIRYQRRP
+152 
-160 PTTTT
+160 
-165 LSSAIQPAAAITIP
+165 
-179 KSQRQR
+179 
-185 RASAATVAAK
+185 
-195 PTATQI
+195 
-201 DEPSIAN
+201 
-208 LTSTFDLTA
+208 TA
-217 TTATTPLLAEFAATS
+217 TTASHLQYNLPPYSTTTTTDYR
-232 SHGKSTN
+232 GKST
-239 TRRQFSSITSTS
+239 
-251 AASLPSSSSSS
+251 
-262 SPLITTSA
+262 
-270 TSTISLRSPQLKID
+270 ISFKKILQKSEHICCWLK
-284 SLCHWLRSSF
+284 SSF
-294 HLTIVFFIIL
+294 QFTILLFIIL
-304 LLTKSAYANNN
+304 LLTKSTYANNN

-385 VAPDSPFGSAS
+385 VSPDSPFGSAS

-529 AVIMVPPTNQTRKE
+529 AVIMVPPTNTTKLE

-594 GADDSGQYLCEVT
+594 SADDSGQYLCEVT

-619 LNVLYSAKV
+619 LNVEYPAKV
-628 TFTPTVQYLPYGLA
+628 TFTPTVQYLPFRLA

-684 FTHVSEEH
+684 FTRVNEDH
-692 QGRYTCQPYNSEG
+692 QGRYTCTPYNALGTQG
-705 SQGASGTMEVLVR
+705 SSGPMEVLVR

-759 RQGGEQLSDTQRNRI
+759 RQDGGALSDTQRNRVK
-774 RISGGNI
+774 ISGGNI
-781 TIENLRREDFGYYQC
+781 TIENLRGEDFGYYQC

-856 EAGAA
+856 EAGVN

-868 TPSGSTE
+868 TPSGSTQ

-902 SKVMTVRTVEAPP
+902 SKVMTVRTLEDVPAPP
-915 ARNVKAATQPPDH
+915 RNVKAATQPPDH

-934 DEADLLAYFDIYFHT
+934 DEA
-949 DSKGSIVYSPPKLK
+949 
-963 LKGPKPGPP
+963 GPKPGPP

-1117 IAAVNNHL
+1117 IAANNH
-1125 QHHHQHQQQ
+1125 HHHQQPPPHQQQ
-1134 QQQQPLSQLSQHPQQ
+1134 LPLHHQT
-1149 QQQQQQHHH
+1149 QQQQHLQQQHHQQNQHIQQQHQH
-1158 HLQQQ
+1158 HLQQ

-1175 QVPLKK
+1175 QVPLK
-1181 YKQTRISSLTTILIA
+1181 
-1196 ILHWI
+1196 
-1201 WPPDRCNNCHSI
+1201 NNTDHYRDYETVFIVPGPSCHN
-1213 YSSPTLDESSDGRRK
+1213 
-1228 SLSEIQR
+1228 Q
-1235 SRDGRFVLTS
+1235 
-1245 SKSGNAANAI
+1245 N
-1255 TNGELSGGDGHE
+1255 H
-1267 NGSFDEVDN
+1267 
-1276 VDTRRNSSASQKS
+1276 QK
-1289 SSDDGGFL
+1289 
-1297 SRRNFITARASWRR
+1297 I
-1311 PLVASPSQL
+1311 
-1320 SLQSVAAGSA
+1320 
-1330 RGLLQGLGGLL
+1330 
-1341 KIGGGGSA
+1341 
-1349 ANNGSGGGGDCRD
+1349 
-1362 SENLLSGARYQNVYG
+1362 
-1377 GNGIYRNLHNHHS
+1377 
-1390 AMAMGQQQA
+1390 
-1399 QPASRP
+1399 
-1405 LHINTISGGL
+1405 
-1415 QSHHMHQVFSPSKVS
+1415 
-1430 RIFSSSPASS
+1430 
-1440 PNGVITQSD
+1440 
-1449 EGLLTSPWAMTTP
+1449 
-1462 NQSSTHFTYNPFS
+1462 
-1475 DLSTVYPGSAERSVP
+1475 
-1490 TLTPTA
+1490 
-1496 SGNLSRYRY
+1496 
-1505 YNHELPSLRTIQ
+1505 
-1517 EETRRL
+1517 
-1523 NYEQQQQQQQQ
+1523 
-1534 HQQQHLD
+1534 
-1541 FMPLQMD
+1541 
-1548 SPPSWRSYYQH
+1548 
-1559 SSAPYYHS
+1559 
-1567 YRPRTRWY
+1567 
-1575 PRHYSRLFGRSQG
+1575 
-1588 DLMSP
+1588 
-1593 LPHLNLTLRSN
+1593 
-1604 NHLHHHHPHALGLDA
+1604 
-1619 SPESR
+1619 
-1624 SSSSGFGSKN
+1624 
-1634 TSNHPH
+1634 
-1640 GSHHSGSTSEWRLLP
+1640 
-1655 PYRPP
+1655 
-1660 PPPPSATSGGAATGN
+1660 
-1675 SAYFGMQQMAT
+1675 
-1686 QQAPVQ
+1686 
-1692 SQQAQG
+1692 
-1698 QVPMPQQQQQQ
+1698 
-1709 AQQQQLTPQQATQQL
+1709 
-1724 HCNPYNTL
+1724 
-1732 PFSASAYQQH
+1732 
-1742 YSPSNYF
+1742 
-1749 SSSTQRTLTPPYTM
+1749 
-1763 EHWLDMIT
+1763 
-1771 RLNAATDNVNL
+1771 
-1782 SKAVDVGSVDG
+1782 
-1793 HYEFDPST
+1793 
-1801 PTPSASTPTGG
+1801 
-1812 LLREDLNLHID
+1812 
-1823 TTGHFLHQTGGGQ
+1823 
-1836 HHGHHHGSH
+1836 
-1845 TMGPLSSSSSLFG
+1845 
-1858 SSGMGRKSRLPG
+1858 
-1870 RYDNNI
+1870 
-1876 EARLQA
+1876 
-1882 MREEFYEYRKRQA
+1882 
-1895 MQRAGVAE
+1895 
-1903 LESVC
+1903 